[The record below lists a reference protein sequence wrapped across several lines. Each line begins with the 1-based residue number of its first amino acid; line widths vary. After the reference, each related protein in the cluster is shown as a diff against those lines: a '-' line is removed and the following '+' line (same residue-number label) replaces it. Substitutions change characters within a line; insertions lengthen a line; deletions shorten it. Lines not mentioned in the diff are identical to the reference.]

1 MDYDQVR
8 AYFLSKEGALEDFPF
23 GAETAVFKVGGKM
36 FGLLRCDKEILNI
49 NVKCNPNEAL
59 ALRDICRSIVPGY
72 HMNKKHWN
80 TLIIDGRLS
89 EAMIKA
95 QIDESY
101 NLITKANVSNQTLQ
115 HA

>member
-8 AYFLSKEGALEDFPF
+8 DYFLSKDGASEDFPF
-23 GAETAVFKVGGKM
+23 GEDVAVFKFGGKM
-36 FGLLRCDKEILNI
+36 FGLLRSDNDILNI
-49 NVKCNPNEAL
+49 NVKCNPTEAL
-59 ALRDICRSIVPGY
+59 ALRDIYHSIVPGY

-80 TLIIDGRLS
+80 TIIVDGRLP
-89 EAMIKA
+89 EALIKA

-101 NLITKANVSNQTLQ
+101 HLITEQFAHKQTLQ

>member
-8 AYFLSKEGALEDFPF
+8 DYFLAKDGACEDFPF
-23 GAETAVFKVGGKM
+23 GQDVAVFKFRGKM
-36 FGLLRCDKEILNI
+36 FGLLRGDNSILNI
-49 NVKCNPNEAL
+49 NVKCNPDEAL
-59 ALRDICRSIVPGY
+59 ALRDIYHSIVPGY

-80 TLIIDGRLS
+80 TIIVDGGLP
-89 EAMIKA
+89 EALIKA

-101 NLITKANVSNQTLQ
+101 HLIVEQCSAQTLQ